1 MNVTSQ
7 ESAKHI
13 PEDVRLEA
21 AVWIAR
27 LHAPDRTPDTADG
40 LRRWLRENEVHQ
52 RAFELAN
59 ELWETAGRIPDHA
72 LPRVMRWPVDGE
84 PHGGRAPPRSRRP
97 LWIVSF
103 ATLMVAAITGWLVL
117 RDQVVQTVVGER
129 RTVTL
134 EDGSRISLNT
144 ATRLSLHFDH
154 GIRRVRLQAGEAL
167 FEVARDASRPFVVES
182 GGREVRALG
191 TSFIVRREAGQL
203 AVILMEGK
211 VRVAPTTGSRSDGS
225 DTRTFQVTG
234 QQSGSGRAD
243 SVMADAAASIVL
255 VPGQRLMVADSADEA
270 TVDRPRLEPLT
281 AWQRG
286 LVALDYTP
294 LSEAISEMNRYS
306 DVKLV
311 IDDPRIGSARIS
323 GVFRAGDSSSFALAV
338 AKTHGLR
345 LVEQGRQITLSTQK
359 R

>member
-1 MNVTSQ
+1 
-7 ESAKHI
+7 
-13 PEDVRLEA
+13 
-21 AVWIAR
+21 
-27 LHAPDRTPDTADG
+27 
-40 LRRWLRENEVHQ
+40 
-52 RAFELAN
+52 
-59 ELWETAGRIPDHA
+59 
-72 LPRVMRWPVDGE
+72 
-84 PHGGRAPPRSRRP
+84 
-97 LWIVSF
+97 
-103 ATLMVAAITGWLVL
+103 
-117 RDQVVQTVVGER
+117 
-129 RTVTL
+129 
-134 EDGSRISLNT
+134 
-144 ATRLSLHFDH
+144 
-154 GIRRVRLQAGEAL
+154 VRLQAGEAL

-211 VRVAPTTGSRSDGS
+211 VRVAPTTGSHSDGS
-225 DTRTFQVTG
+225 GTRTFQVTG
-234 QQSGSGRAD
+234 QQSASGRAD

-255 VPGQRLMVADSADEA
+255 VPGQRLMVTDSADQA

-294 LSEAISEMNRYS
+294 LSEAIAEMNRYS

-345 LVEQGRQITLSTQK
+345 LVEQGRQITLSTQT